1 MPAGGRVTCRVG
13 EDEGDGAS
21 GDVNNRILHSLIHQE
36 GEGVGLSWVAG
47 RLQQRHLEFWN
58 KSLHEKS
65 DDCNACK
72 TCGETFGSATR
83 EALLDSV
90 RTPMA
95 SATSLVVTSTAWPP
109 EV

>member
-65 DDCNACK
+65 DDCNAANPAVRR
-72 TCGETFGSATR
+72 SAALPERRCWTR
-83 EALLDSV
+83 
-90 RTPMA
+90 
-95 SATSLVVTSTAWPP
+95 
-109 EV
+109 